1 MNSTGEHYALENPG
15 KVVPDGI
22 DLIARA
28 DRRLGFVDLT
38 DSLETSLSRA
48 GIWDGA
54 CIAFSRHTTCALM
67 INEWE
72 DGALEDLRDRVQAL
86 IPLDDY
92 YAHDDHTRRTQ
103 NLMPAERRNGHA
115 HVAQMLMGGTS
126 LAIPV
131 RRGRLLLGRWQR
143 VILMELDHP
152 KDRSI
157 ALQFLPSAVRSQPV
171 RRVESFPAQAS

>member
-1 MNSTGEHYALENPG
+1 MNMRGEPYGVESPG
-15 KVVPDGI
+15 TVMPDGV

-38 DSLETSLSRA
+38 DYMDTSLSRA

-72 DGALEDLRDRVQAL
+72 DGALEDLRDRLQAL
-86 IPLDDY
+86 VPLDDY
-92 YAHDDHTRRTQ
+92 YAHDDHARRTQ

-126 LAIPV
+126 LVIPV

-143 VILMELDHP
+143 VILVELDHP

-157 ALQFLPSAVRSQPV
+157 ALQFLPSAVRSQPM
-171 RRVESFPAQAS
+171 RRVESVPAQAS